1 MKKIITASEASQ
13 LSSHNRERLVEIELE
28 RIMDKIAYQTSD
40 GKTRL
45 KLDGMYKENAD
56 KLKEL
61 GYKVNLVGDFGEHC
75 TYSYYSI
82 LWGDEKV
89 KEKKKWWWQR

>member
-28 RIMDKIAYQTSD
+28 RIMDKIAYQASD

-45 KLDGMYKENAD
+45 TLDDMYKENVD

-61 GYKVNLVGDFGEHC
+61 GYLVNFISDSFDFG
-75 TYSYYSI
+75 SYYSI
-82 LWGDEKV
+82 RWDERECI
-89 KEKKKWWWQR
+89 KEKKKWWCRL